1 MLPTGN
7 ITELLDV
14 ARVIMK
20 TLETAESESNGRRKL
35 TRLHVLSDL
44 FQLTIHKQRLD
55 SRDGERWND
64 ARAATARACLLA
76 ANLTCRARDIDLLA
90 PLKALSQQQPDA
102 AAKHQQQQQQ
112 QKKSEEVE
120 EEVLAEEDSER
131 PMSVGAAAG
140 SGDGADADAKR
151 RREADA
157 AAEPQRPR
165 LTTGWRE
172 QHYSTVLPYSNFG
185 RARRPVPN
193 DELHCWVERYY
204 DFCIC
209 PVVRCAQPDVD
220 DATDAG
226 SSDARGAH
234 HQHNAGVKHLA
245 THDHIELDW
254 AAIAAHA
261 LAAQL

>member
-1 MLPTGN
+1 MYFVGN

-20 TLETAESESNGRRKL
+20 TLETAEAMSNGRRKL

-44 FQLTIHKQRLD
+44 FQLTIHKQRLE
-55 SRDGERWND
+55 SRDGD
-64 ARAATARACLLA
+64 AWHDFRAATARACLLA
-76 ANLTCRARDIDLLA
+76 SNLTCRAQNVDLLA
-90 PLKALSQQQPDA
+90 PLKALSQQRDEA
-102 AAKHQQQQQQ
+102 SK
-112 QKKSEEVE
+112 KKSEEQKEQE
-120 EEVLAEEDSER
+120 EEVLAEEDADGEKEKEKS
-131 PMSVGAAAG
+131 G
-140 SGDGADADAKR
+140 STGTGNGEKR
-151 RREADA
+151 
-157 AAEPQRPR
+157 AAEPPRPR

-193 DELHCWVERYY
+193 DDLHCWVERFY

-209 PVVRCAQPDVD
+209 PVVRCEQPDVD
-220 DATDAG
+220 AEGHADADA
-226 SSDARGAH
+226 DANARRAH
-234 HQHNAGVKHLA
+234 HQHNPNVKHLA

-254 AAIAAHA
+254 PAIAAHA